1 MTALFPHFK
10 AAPMGRG
17 YMNLRALNVSALLAM
32 LILPSAAFGADASQS
47 AAIAQPFPDF
57 SNQASYRVERI
68 IDGDTVELAIDGQR
82 VKVRLVGIDTPE
94 SHFPGRP
101 VERYADEA
109 TEFVRGLID
118 GRSVYLEYDAMC
130 DRQDSFGRTLAHLY
144 RAPDGLWVNLEI
156 VREGLG
162 IVYDR
167 FPFTYQEL
175 FQHYEDEARAA
186 ARGLW
191 STASAGSAQTGAN
204 GDARTGAV
212 QVVYV
217 TKSGAAYHRH
227 DCPHLGDSKTAV
239 LLGVARDRGLKPCG
253 ACRPPVQ

>member
-1 MTALFPHFK
+1 MIALLPC
-10 AAPMGRG
+10 AIRAPSGRG
-17 YMNLRALNVSALLAM
+17 SGIMRALTISALLAV
-32 LILPSAAFGADASQS
+32 LLLAPAAPRADGSPQTAN
-47 AAIAQPFPDF
+47 AQPIRDF
-57 SNQASYRVERI
+57 SDQTSYRVERI

-118 GRSVYLEYDAMC
+118 GKSVYLEYDAMC
-130 DRQDSFGRTLAHLY
+130 DRQDSFGRTLAHLF
-144 RAPDGLWVNLEI
+144 RAPDGLWVNLKI
-156 VREGLG
+156 VQEGLG

-175 FQHYEDEARAA
+175 FHSNEDEAKAA

-191 STASAGSAQTGAN
+191 STESAGSADAVASG
-204 GDARTGAV
+204 GARTGAV
-212 QVVYV
+212 QVVYI

-227 DCPHLGDSKTAV
+227 DCSHLQDSKTAV
-239 LLGVARDRGLKPCG
+239 LLEVARERGLKPCG
-253 ACRPPVQ
+253 ACRPPAK